1 MVHSSSERDFNLVMV
16 ESHNSEDVVPS
27 MSNFSD
33 FLTIPVPAAVL
44 RSPAKLRIS
53 IKRNFLI
60 VPFSQHSRDLR
71 GQTSCRCGSLN
82 QSFNSAIIPK
92 ATNQPFSS
100 PGSAV
105 FWDKNELVSA
115 TYLPYLPEQKSNCI
129 RAYCG
134 FELIFSGEHSVF
146 STNICRKQYTHTRDI
161 SDFSAKAQSVKFG
174 SPTKALKTERC

>member
-33 FLTIPVPAAVL
+33 FLTIPGPAAVL

-71 GQTSCRCGSLN
+71 GKPLADADHSTSHLTAPSFPKPPINLSQVQAQRSFGTRTSLLA
-82 QSFNSAIIPK
+82 Q
-92 ATNQPFSS
+92 
-100 PGSAV
+100 
-105 FWDKNELVSA
+105 
-115 TYLPYLPEQKSNCI
+115 
-129 RAYCG
+129 
-134 FELIFSGEHSVF
+134 LIF
-146 STNICRKQYTHTRDI
+146 HT
-161 SDFSAKAQSVKFG
+161 SLSKKVTASALIAAS
-174 SPTKALKTERC
+174 S